1 MQQIKFKK
9 AFTLVELLLAI
20 FLVAL
25 ASYFVFST
33 PRGATTPKVE
43 INATNLPFYLQE
55 NLIGEGELI
64 CVGKNCKECYYLS
77 NGPKKAGLFPLNI
90 KVYNEYIIDAN
101 DNPQKIELGRFN
113 DKKVCLRIRHYK
125 NGSISPVI
133 LDIGK
138 KYLFIGSYFK
148 EGKIFDSLN
157 DAIEYWLNG
166 SDKLRNK
173 GEWY

>member
-9 AFTLVELLLAI
+9 GFTLVELLLAI
-20 FLVAL
+20 FLVSLMA
-25 ASYFVFST
+25 YFVFST
-33 PRGATTPKVE
+33 PRGATKPKVE

-55 NLIGEGELI
+55 NLTGNGELI
-64 CVGKNCKECYYLS
+64 CVGKKCNECYYLL
-77 NGPKKAGLFPLNI
+77 NGPKKAGAFPLNI
-90 KVYNEYIIDAN
+90 KVYEEYIIDRN
-101 DNPQKIELGRFN
+101 ENPQKIELGRFN

-157 DAIEYWLNG
+157 DAVEYWLND
-166 SDKLRNK
+166 SDKLRSK